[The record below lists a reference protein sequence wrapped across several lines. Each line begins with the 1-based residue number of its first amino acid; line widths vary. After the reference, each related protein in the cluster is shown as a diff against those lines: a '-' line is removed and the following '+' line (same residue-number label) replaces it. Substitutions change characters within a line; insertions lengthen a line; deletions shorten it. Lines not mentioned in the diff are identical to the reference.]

1 MSSQSPSHWYSHV
14 RSAGGGSL
22 VSVRARL
29 WLNLKCRK
37 VWPNRSLNPR
47 RATAGSVSL
56 VRGTRCIIAY
66 QAYAARLRARG

>member
-14 RSAGGGSL
+14 SSAGGGSIL
-22 VSVRARL
+22 SVRAEPKL
-29 WLNLKCRK
+29 GLKRRK